1 MAFFP
6 DEGDIISERPN
17 ADARTGSKR
26 TGVGVNGREMKTTR
40 KENYHKLQQWHRGGK
55 LHFEWM

>member
-26 TGVGVNGREMKTTR
+26 TGVGVNKREMKTTR
-40 KENYHKLQQWHRGGK
+40 KEIYHTLQQ
-55 LHFEWM
+55 

>member
-6 DEGDIISERPN
+6 DVGDIISERPN
-17 ADARTGSKR
+17 ADARTGSRR

-40 KENYHKLQQWHRGGK
+40 KENYHKLQQSHRGGRF
-55 LHFEWM
+55 LFERM